1 MKAYEE
7 EALPEKFNLS
17 VWGRVLRY
25 ALSSWPLMLALAGT
39 LLFTTFYDSSFV
51 PVMNAGAIA
60 SAEKSSL
67 AGGVFS
73 VEIPVEFLFG
83 INVTFDFLGYSITL
97 VAMLLIRAVMIFFT
111 FFLTN
116 YIGMKVMVALRRD
129 CFKKIQELSFSYFDK
144 VTSGWLV
151 ARMNND
157 TSSLGDV
164 LSWGVIQIV
173 WALGN
178 LGFTVATMFSV
189 NYIYAL
195 IVFASV
201 PLMVLILP
209 FFQKIQLKR
218 HRTARNAYSHYVGW
232 LAESIEGA
240 KTIKTLG
247 IEEEAGKEAL
257 DVTEDIRR
265 KRFKAMRMDAFFQPF
280 VSFLGSA
287 VTAALMFYGL
297 FYDRRDTATVISTL
311 ILFISFS
318 SNIFSPLQS
327 LSEIFGEFLST
338 QAGAEKIMQ
347 ILDAKVDIT
356 DKREVIEKYGTL
368 FEEKDIA
375 RDEPLKGDIEY
386 RNVSFAY
393 GDGPEVIHPLCL
405 TIKEGTSL
413 AIVGETGSGK
423 TTLVNLLCRFYEPK
437 EGKILIGGED
447 YREKSLG
454 WLRNHIG
461 YVQQSPFVF
470 SDTFFRNIAYGKLTA
485 TLEEVRHAAKIVG
498 IDDFVMKQKDGY
510 GTYLEDGGGTLS
522 QGQKQ
527 LISFARALIRNPEIL
542 ILDEATSSID
552 TETEALVQKATAE
565 LLKGRTSIVIAHRLS
580 TIVHCDRI
588 LVMDHGYIVEDG
600 NHKSLMERKG
610 RYYELYTNQF
620 KNLDISSQLELSENG

>member
-17 VWGRVLRY
+17 VWGRVLKY
-25 ALSSWPLMLALAGT
+25 AMESWPLLIALFLT

-60 SAEKSSL
+60 AAESGTL
-67 AGGVFS
+67 APDVFS
-73 VEIPVEFLFG
+73 VKIPVEFIFG
-83 INVTFDFLGYSITL
+83 IKVTFEFWSYALAL
-97 VAMLLIRAVMIFFT
+97 VVMLLIRALMIFFT

-116 YIGMKVMVALRRD
+116 YIGMKVMVALRRGG
-129 CFKKIQELSFSYFDK
+129 FKKIQELSFSYFDK
-144 VTSGWLV
+144 VSSGWLV
-151 ARMNND
+151 ARLNND
-157 TSSLGDV
+157 TSALGDV

-173 WALGN
+173 WAIGN
-178 LGFTVATMFSV
+178 LAFTVATMFSV
-189 NYIYAL
+189 NWLYGL

-209 FFQKIQLKR
+209 FFQRIQLRR
-218 HRTARNAYSHYVGW
+218 HRKARNAYSHYVGW

-247 IEEEAGKEAL
+247 IEEEAAREAQE
-257 DVTEDIRR
+257 VTDDIAN
-265 KRFKAMRMDAFFQPF
+265 KRFRAMRMDAFFQPF
-280 VSFLGSA
+280 VSFLGSS

-297 FYDRRDTATVISTL
+297 FYDQRETAVVISTL

-318 SNIFSPLQS
+318 ANIFSPLQS

-338 QAGAEKIMQ
+338 QAGAEKVMQ
-347 ILDAKVDIT
+347 ILDAKIDIVDT
-356 DKREVIEKYGTL
+356 PEVIEKYGTL
-368 FEEKDIA
+368 FEEKVA
-375 RDEPLKGDIEY
+375 AKDEPLRGDIEY
-386 RNVSFAY
+386 ENVSFAY
-393 GDGPEVIHPLCL
+393 GEGPEVLHPLNL
-405 TIKEGTSL
+405 RIKEGTSL

-437 EGKILIGGED
+437 KGRILIGGED
-447 YREKSLG
+447 YRTKSLG

-461 YVQQSPFVF
+461 YVQQTPFVF
-470 SDTFFRNIAYGKLTA
+470 SDTYFHNIVYGRLDA
-485 TLEEVRHAAKIVG
+485 SYEEARMAAKIVG
-498 IDDFVMKQKDGY
+498 IDDFIMKQEKGY
-510 GTYLEDGGGTLS
+510 DTDLEDGGGTLS

-552 TETEALVQKATAE
+552 TETEALVQRATAE

-588 LVMDHGYIVEDG
+588 LVMDHGSIVEDG
-600 NHKSLMERKG
+600 NHASLMAKKG

-620 KNLDISSQLELSENG
+620 KNLDIDSQLQLSKD